1 MMAKGKAMIGIAMA
15 AIMVASVLVAM
26 VPVGSAEAGIE
37 GQKGLF
43 LMLGYLTL
51 GLSLSLAVL
60 SLIYF
65 AIRRRRAVTKKR
77 SREEEIV
84 ETIKE
89 IKELRK
95 KLEER
100 GINLT
105 SLSDVFSVEVSILSE
120 IRGVNRGVDDIKSW
134 VLLELGLLVSFSLA
148 IISMLFVITSML

>member
-1 MMAKGKAMIGIAMA
+1 MAKGKAMIGIAMA